1 MSFHTTLRVK
11 FVPMLRFYNMCGV
24 NILHQSNETI
34 LKETTGKKENS
45 WKEFNLTKG
54 EKEKKLF
61 KMKS

>member
-1 MSFHTTLRVK
+1 
-11 FVPMLRFYNMCGV
+11 MLRFYNMCGV